1 MTTLRCVDHT
11 LSIQGPEEG
20 KEEASGDKML

>member
-1 MTTLRCVDHT
+1 MTMLRCMDHT

-20 KEEASGDKML
+20 KEEASGGKML